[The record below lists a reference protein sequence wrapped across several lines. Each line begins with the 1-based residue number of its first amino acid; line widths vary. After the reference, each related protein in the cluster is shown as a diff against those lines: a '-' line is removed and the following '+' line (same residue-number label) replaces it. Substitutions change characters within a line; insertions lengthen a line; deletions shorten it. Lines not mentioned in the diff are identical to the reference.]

1 MDGDTAGDQKY
12 LRAALS
18 NQYNVIL
25 MLGAVAFGVALASWI
40 PPILGLVGEALWL
53 FIAPRMA
60 RFRAGTEARL
70 TRADNA
76 KVLETLPPEYGQ
88 RAAGIESDAKE
99 IESLCASRADV
110 TPEQRMEVTRRLR
123 PLVQTFVSV
132 CATKQRLEGVA
143 SRASRTDLQTEVA
156 TLHQSLAAETDLG
169 VRASLRRALSVAER
183 RIRQLENSE
192 TAVRSL
198 DVALQTLQQSF
209 AMLKEGAA
217 GLSSAPEICAELD
230 AAASQLTRAAAV
242 EAEQETELGAGR
254 VSMLPP
260 ALS

>member
-1 MDGDTAGDQKY
+1 MAGDTAGDRTY

-25 MLGAVAFGVALASWI
+25 LLGAVAFGVATASWL
-40 PPILGLVGEALWL
+40 PPLIGLVAEVVWL
-53 FIAPRMA
+53 LVVPRTRA
-60 RFRAGTEARL
+60 FRARTDARL
-70 TRADNA
+70 TRSDNA

-88 RAAGIESDAKE
+88 RVVGIEADARE
-99 IESLCASRADV
+99 IEALCAARADMS
-110 TPEQRMEVTRRLR
+110 PEQRLEISRRLR
-123 PLVQTFVSV
+123 PVVQTFASV

-143 SRASRTDLQTEVA
+143 SRASLGDLQTEVA
-156 TLHQSLAAETDLG
+156 SLHQSLAAETDLG

-192 TAVRSL
+192 AAVRSL
-198 DVALQTLQQSF
+198 DVALQTLQQSL

-217 GLSSAPEICAELD
+217 GLSSAPEICAEVD
-230 AAASQLTRAAAV
+230 AASSQLTRAAAV
-242 EAEQETELGAGR
+242 EVERETEFSAGR
-254 VSMLPP
+254 MSLPPP

>member
-1 MDGDTAGDQKY
+1 MAGDTAEDQKY

-25 MLGAVAFGVALASWI
+25 VLGAVAFGVAFASWV
-40 PPILGLVGEALWL
+40 PPIVGLVAEAVWL
-53 FIAPRMA
+53 LVAPRT
-60 RFRAGTEARL
+60 RGFRRLTDARL
-70 TRADNA
+70 TRSDNA
-76 KVLETLPPEYGQ
+76 RVLETLPPEYGQ
-88 RAAGIESDAKE
+88 RVVGIEADARE
-99 IESLCASRADV
+99 IEALCAARADMSA
-110 TPEQRMEVTRRLR
+110 EQRLEITRRLR
-123 PLVQTFVSV
+123 PVVQTFVNV

-143 SRASRTDLQTEVA
+143 SRASLSDLQTEVSS
-156 TLHQSLAAETDLG
+156 LHQSLAVETDLG

-192 TAVRSL
+192 AAVRSL

-217 GLSSAPEICAELD
+217 GLSSAPEICAEVE

-242 EAEQETELGAGR
+242 EVERETEFSAGR
-254 VSMLPP
+254 MSLPPP